1 MGMGAHPEV
10 TRAPHFPQGPPLKV
24 RKGISISKTKNNVI
38 LPISYPLM
46 LLAHGVRQIKVKG
59 LKPSKNIQVDTSHFE
74 ADICGERR
82 SRRAGQWSEFLT
94 GSI

>member
-10 TRAPHFPQGPPLKV
+10 TRAPHFPQGSPLKV

-46 LLAHGVRQIKVKG
+46 LLAHGVR
-59 LKPSKNIQVDTSHFE
+59 
-74 ADICGERR
+74 
-82 SRRAGQWSEFLT
+82 
-94 GSI
+94 